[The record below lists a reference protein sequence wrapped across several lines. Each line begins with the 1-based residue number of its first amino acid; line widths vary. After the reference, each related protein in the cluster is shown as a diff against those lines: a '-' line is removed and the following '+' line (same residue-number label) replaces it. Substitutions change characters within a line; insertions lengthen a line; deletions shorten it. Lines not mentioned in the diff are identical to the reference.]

1 MFEVVNMTNIKNNL
15 KDLRLSKNLT
25 QQELADQLNLRL
37 LDGRKPISKMNISN
51 WENGKHSIK
60 PDVARLIADYFEVP
74 LSYLLGYEKEINS
87 ALYEILPTAIQKTDE
102 QYEHYLKVYKSSI
115 VGANEQLDNVVNSL
129 NPDKKF
135 SLEETSEFL
144 IALAGEITKL
154 ETSSEALLKLKDIQ
168 IKNITMKHELEH
180 FKNYFENK

>member
-1 MFEVVNMTNIKNNL
+1 MNRLKKLRKEKGLSQQALTEILNSKSDSSVTLRTLQNWEANRTPIK
-15 KDLRLSKNLT
+15 SAPA
-25 QQELADQLNLRL
+25 QILADFF
-37 LDGRKPISKMNISN
+37 GVTIP
-51 WENGKHSIK
+51 
-60 PDVARLIADYFEVP
+60 
-74 LSYLLGYEKEINS
+74 YLLGYEKEINS
-87 ALYEILPTAIQKTDE
+87 ALYDTLPTAIQKTDE

>member
-1 MFEVVNMTNIKNNL
+1 MAELKVTNATNIKT
-15 KDLRLSKNLT
+15 LRKEKKLT
-25 QQELADQLNLRL
+25 QEELAKIIGVTKLTILR
-37 LDGRKPISKMNISN
+37 
-51 WENGKHSIK
+51 WENGDRVPK
-60 PDVARLIADYFEVP
+60 ADKAQLLADFFGVTVP
-74 LSYLLGYEKEINS
+74 YLLGYEKEINS
-87 ALYEILPTAIQKTDE
+87 ALYDTLPTAIQKTDE

-129 NPDKKF
+129 NPDKNF